1 MNQYKE
7 YKEYREYK
15 DRKKIRRHR
24 AAVSLALALFAGTV
38 SGCGLPESF
47 MGIVQPVEEA
57 VSTVKKNIELRQQL
71 NALKLPKEV
80 KSISKGRYAYE
91 TLSKENKIIYDQM
104 LDAVMNHEEEVA
116 LSTEDGKELEDIFN
130 CIKADYGGL
139 FWVESFRYTQYQKNG
154 QTEAMS
160 FAPNYTMTAEE
171 RQEMQKK
178 IDVQAEQYLKEI
190 RKDASEYE
198 KVREIYR
205 KLIRKVDYNLDSEN
219 NQNII
224 SVFLGKET
232 VCQGYASAMQYLLDR
247 LGVPCVIVTG
257 MAKGGP
263 HAWNLVQIEG
273 EWYYAD
279 VTWGNSKYHDDEEK
293 DIKYIEYDYLNI
305 TTEEMMKDHSPQVKF
320 ELPECTA
327 IENNYYVKEHK
338 YFTSLDEE
346 SVSKIG
352 NVFRRAYEK
361 GRSHVSVKFENR
373 ELCAQAKE
381 YFLTQYHISEYCSGL
396 ETVYY
401 KTDMQM
407 NIFVVIFP

>member
-1 MNQYKE
+1 MNQ

-24 AAVSLALALFAGTV
+24 AAVSLALVLFAGTV
-38 SGCGLPESF
+38 SGCSLPESF

-80 KSISKGRYAYE
+80 KSIYKGRYAYE